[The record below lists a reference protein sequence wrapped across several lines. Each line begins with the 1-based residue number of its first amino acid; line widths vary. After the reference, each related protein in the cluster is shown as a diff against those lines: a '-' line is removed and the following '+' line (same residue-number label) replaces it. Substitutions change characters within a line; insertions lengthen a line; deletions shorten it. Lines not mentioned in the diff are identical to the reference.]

1 SDTNAWRNKGFNPVL
16 NERQQSPTANTQGS
30 VMYRM
35 LALKEAHPLPE
46 ETILPASFD
55 FSLDRAEQC
64 TTIEEMPAYE
74 KKYPLWGMPY
84 GLPGLS
90 SDESQLLMRWIE
102 TGAQTT
108 ATPEPDA
115 RYQSA
120 IADWEQLLNRDDLRS
135 QLSAR
140 YIY

>member
-1 SDTNAWRNKGFNPVL
+1 
-16 NERQQSPTANTQGS
+16 
-30 VMYRM
+30 
-35 LALKEAHPLPE
+35 
-46 ETILPASFD
+46 
-55 FSLDRAEQC
+55 

-140 YIY
+140 YIYEHLFYGNLYFSELPLGPYFRLVRSSSPPGKPIREIATRRPYDAPGVS